1 MTQDRIYLDH
11 AATTPVLP
19 VVQAAMADA
28 LVRWA
33 NPSSPHGEGR
43 AARAALEDAR
53 KRIGKALGWDGEI
66 LFTSGASEAI
76 TLSLR
81 GFDAVATAV
90 EHDAVLSAVGDE
102 ARIAVDAN
110 GIAQLGSIA
119 KGRRYA
125 IQQVNNETGIIQPLE
140 ELGRVIREG
149 DGLLVADCSQGAGK
163 LPWPD
168 ADIII
173 LSAHKLGGPPGLGA
187 LLTKD
192 LGLLKPT
199 GGQEKGYR
207 RGTENLPAV
216 LGLAAALEAGIDWLE
231 QANKLRAKLDAAI
244 EETGGEVVGKASPR
258 LATIGSYR
266 MPGVSASSQLIS
278 FDLAGIAVSAG
289 SACSSGTL
297 KASHVLTAMGWD
309 AKTAGEVVR
318 VSFGPQTCET
328 DIDRFVATWK
338 AIRERAAG
346 AAL

>member
-1 MTQDRIYLDH
+1 MKPDRLYLDH

-19 VVQAAMADA
+19 VAREAMADA
-28 LVRWA
+28 LARWA

-43 AARAALEDAR
+43 AARAALEAAR
-53 KRIGKALGWDGEI
+53 ERIGKSLGWDGEI

-76 TLSLR
+76 ALALN
-81 GFDAVATAV
+81 GFDAVASAV
-90 EHDAVLSAVGDE
+90 EHDAVLAAVGDE

-110 GIAQLGSIA
+110 GIVQLRSIA

-125 IQQVNNETGIIQPLE
+125 IQQVNNETGVIQPLE
-140 ELGRVIREG
+140 ELAAAIGEG
-149 DGLLVADCSQGAGK
+149 GGLLVADCSQGAGK
-163 LPWPD
+163 LPLPD

-187 LLTKD
+187 LLVKD
-192 LGLLKPT
+192 LGLLRPT

-216 LGLAAALEAGIDWLE
+216 IGLAAALDAGFGWLGEA
-231 QANKLRAKLDAAI
+231 ARLRAKLDAAI
-244 EETGGEVVGKASPR
+244 EAAGGEVVAKSAPR
-258 LATIGSYR
+258 LATIGCYR

-278 FDLAGIAVSAG
+278 FDLAGISVSAG

-309 AKTAGEVVR
+309 AKAAGEVVR
-318 VSFGPQTCET
+318 GSFGPTTNEA
-328 DIDRFVATWK
+328 DIDRFIAAWQ
-338 AIRERAAG
+338 AIRERAQ
-346 AAL
+346 AA

>member
-1 MTQDRIYLDH
+1 MKPDRLYLDH

-19 VVQAAMADA
+19 AVQAAMADA
-28 LVRWA
+28 LLRWA

-53 KRIGKALGWDGEI
+53 KRIGRALGWDGEI

-76 TLSLR
+76 ALALQ
-81 GFDAVATAV
+81 GFDAVASAV
-90 EHDAVLSAVGDE
+90 EHDAVLSAVGE
-102 ARIAVDAN
+102 EVRIAVDAE
-110 GIAQLGSIA
+110 GIVRIGSIA

-125 IQQVNNETGIIQPLE
+125 IQQVNNETGVIQPLE
-140 ELGRVIREG
+140 ELGPIVREG
-149 DGLLVADCSQGAGK
+149 GGLLVADCSQAAGK
-163 LPWPD
+163 LPLPD

-187 LLTKD
+187 LLMRD

-207 RGTENLPAV
+207 RGTENLPAIV
-216 LGLAAALEAGIDWLE
+216 GLAAALEARSHWLE
-231 QANKLRAKLDAAI
+231 NAKRLRAELDLAI
-244 EETGGEVVGKASPR
+244 EAAGGEVVAKIAPR

-266 MPGVSASSQLIS
+266 MPDVSASSQLIS

-309 AKTAGEVVR
+309 AQAAGEVVR
-318 VSFGPQTCET
+318 VSFGPQTSES
-328 DIDRFVATWK
+328 DIGRFVAAWK
-338 AIRERAAG
+338 AMRERVQAA
-346 AAL
+346 

>member
-1 MTQDRIYLDH
+1 MKPDRLYLDH

-19 VVQAAMADA
+19 VVREAMADA
-28 LVRWA
+28 LAHWA

-53 KRIGKALGWDGEI
+53 KRIGRALDWDGEI

-76 TLSLR
+76 ALALI
-81 GFDAVATAV
+81 GFDAVASAV

-102 ARIAVDAN
+102 ARIPVDAN
-110 GIAQLGSIA
+110 GIAQLRSIA

-125 IQQVNNETGIIQPLE
+125 IQQVNNETGIIQPLD

-149 DGLLVADCSQGAGK
+149 GGLLVADCSQAAGK
-163 LPWPD
+163 LPLPD

-173 LSAHKLGGPPGLGA
+173 LSAHKLGGPPGLGV

-216 LGLAAALEAGIDWLE
+216 IGLAAALDAGFDWLDR
-231 QANKLRAKLDAAI
+231 AIKFRAKLDAAI
-244 EETGGEVVGKASPR
+244 KAAGGEVVGMASPR
-258 LATIGSYR
+258 LATIGGYR

-309 AKTAGEVVR
+309 AKAAGEVVR
-318 VSFGPQTCET
+318 VSFGPQTCDA
-328 DIDRFVATWK
+328 DIDRFVAAWK
-338 AIRERAAG
+338 AIRERAG
-346 AAL
+346 AA